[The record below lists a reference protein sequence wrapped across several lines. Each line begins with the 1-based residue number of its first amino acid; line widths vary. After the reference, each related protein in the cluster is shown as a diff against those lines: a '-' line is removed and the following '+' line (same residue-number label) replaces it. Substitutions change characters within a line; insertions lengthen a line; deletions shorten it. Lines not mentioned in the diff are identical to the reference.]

1 MSPSLDLQ
9 ARLPIEMPF
18 ALRPILNNQPLT
30 CMGNWQ
36 KLQLATNF
44 SEKKR
49 PSKLSWHH

>member
-1 MSPSLDLQ
+1 MSPSLDSL
-9 ARLPIEMPF
+9 ARLPIEMPL
-18 ALRPILNNQPLT
+18 ALPAILNNQPLT

-49 PSKLSWHH
+49 PSNLP